1 MTDTTL
7 SVENL
12 SVSLRTDRGYAP
24 IVRDLSFSV
33 RKGATLGIVGES
45 GCGKSMTALAVMG
58 LLPDSAQTSGRI
70 LLDGRDLLAA
80 SESEMC
86 EVRGAR
92 IGMVFQEPMTTLNP
106 AHTIGHQVAEGLRLH
121 RGLGARAALNEAGAL
136 LDLVGIPNARAR
148 LGDFPHQFSGGQRQ
162 RIVIAM
168 ALSCKP
174 ELLVADEPTT
184 ALDVTVQLQILELL
198 ERLVAELGMSLIV
211 ISHDLGV
218 IGRLCD
224 DVMVMY
230 AGQAVEQGTAAA
242 VFDAPSHPYTK
253 GLFGA
258 LPEAQTEIG
267 ARLYTIPGIVPS
279 PFDLPE
285 GCKFADRCGYVLPA
299 CREDEPDLLCGRLG
313 QQARCIRIREVA
325 A

>member
-1 MTDTTL
+1 MTQAAL

-24 IVRDLSFSV
+24 IVRDLSFTV
-33 RKGATLGIVGES
+33 PKGATLGIVGES
-45 GCGKSMTALAVMG
+45 GCGKSMTALALMR
-58 LLPDSAQTSGRI
+58 LLPDSARASGRV
-70 LLDGRDLLAA
+70 LLDGQDLLPLPEDA
-80 SESEMC
+80 MC
-86 EVRGAR
+86 AVRGAR
-92 IGMVFQEPMTTLNP
+92 IGMIFQEPMTALNP
-106 AHTIGHQVAEGLRLH
+106 AHTIGRQVAEGLRLH
-121 RGLGARAALNEAGAL
+121 NRLGSRAAMEEAGAL

-168 ALSCKP
+168 ALACKP
-174 ELLVADEPTT
+174 GLLIADEPTT

-198 ERLVAELGMSLIV
+198 ERLVADLGMALIV

-230 AGQAVEQGTAAA
+230 AGQAVEKGTAAD
-242 VFDAPSHPYTK
+242 VFAAPSHPYTQ

-258 LPEAQTEIG
+258 LPEAQGEEG
-267 ARLYTIPGIVPS
+267 GSLYTIPGIVPS
-279 PFDLPE
+279 PFALPH
-285 GCKFADRCGYVLPA
+285 GCKFADRCGHVIPA
-299 CREDEPDLLCGRLG
+299 CREAEPPLLPGRLG
-313 QQARCIRIREVA
+313 QVARCIRVSEVA
-325 A
+325 T

>member
-1 MTDTTL
+1 MTEATL

-12 SVSLRTDRGYAP
+12 SVSLQTGQGIAP

-33 RKGATLGIVGES
+33 GKGATLGIVGES
-45 GCGKSMTALAVMG
+45 GCGKSMTALALMR
-58 LLPDSAQTSGRI
+58 LLPDTARVSGRVA
-70 LLDGRDLLAA
+70 LKGQNLLAL
-80 SESEMC
+80 SENEMC
-86 EVRGAR
+86 SVRGAR
-92 IGMVFQEPMTTLNP
+92 IGMVFQEPMTALNP

-121 RGLGARAALNEAGAL
+121 RGMGSRTARQEAADL
-136 LDLVGIPNARAR
+136 LDLVGIPNARER

-174 ELLVADEPTT
+174 DLLLADEPTT
-184 ALDVTVQLQILELL
+184 ALDATVQMQILELL
-198 ERLVAELGMSLIV
+198 ERLIADLGMSLIL

-230 AGQAVEQGTAAA
+230 AGQAVEHGSAAS
-242 VFDAPSHPYTK
+242 VFDAPSHPYTQ

-258 LPEAQTEIG
+258 LPEAQTDIG
-267 ARLYTIPGIVPS
+267 GKLYTIPGIVPS
-279 PFDLPE
+279 PLALPQ
-285 GCKFADRCGYVLPA
+285 GCKFADRCTFVTPA
-299 CREDEPDLLCGRLG
+299 CHETEPPLLPGRSDQL
-313 QQARCIRIREVA
+313 ARCIRIGEIVL
-325 A
+325 